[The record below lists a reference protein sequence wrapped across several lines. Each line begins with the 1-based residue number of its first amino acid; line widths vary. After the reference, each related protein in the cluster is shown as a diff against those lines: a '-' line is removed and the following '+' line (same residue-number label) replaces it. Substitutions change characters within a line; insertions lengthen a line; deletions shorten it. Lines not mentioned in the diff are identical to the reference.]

1 MHASYQVAPRTAWT
15 KRLRPPHD
23 WLTGRDVGSGG
34 GEIGCEK
41 LAAQRIGFKKMTL
54 VIAIVSAIR
63 FFRVPSYPAVI
74 SGAGRKSHSSVHHT
88 ELRYGSYRVTKCQ
101 INDRRSKHRQMAVLA
116 IPVSLGGPCQFWA
129 FDRCSLPLFL
139 RRISFGTTHARVA
152 INSEFINRI
161 RL

>member
-116 IPVSLGGPCQFWA
+116 IPVSLGGPLPVLGVRPLQFASIPFDA
-129 FDRCSLPLFL
+129 FPLVRHMHVLRSIPSL
-139 RRISFGTTHARVA
+139 
-152 INSEFINRI
+152 
-161 RL
+161 